1 MINNANQYTIS
12 DIFSA
17 SKAIKYIIPKYQRE
31 YAWNKSNWEDLLGDL
46 LDDDRGHFIGSIIC
60 IKSEGIDV
68 LSTQELELVDGQQR
82 LTTISLLFCA
92 IYKILKNKIGKEN
105 YEIQNLKYQLVQ
117 KSNQQSE
124 LKLELSRQNNNNDDY
139 RSVLGEE
146 LGIFNFDR
154 DVRNKGNRKIY
165 KAYRYFCNRLEDY
178 NEEELREVLIK
189 LNSMVVVKIE
199 VNSHSDAFMLFE
211 SLNNRGIPLS
221 AIDLIKNKILSEME
235 RTDNNLDASFEKWQK
250 IILNLSDDY
259 TIQERFLRQFYN
271 AFKFKSEIRVERETK
286 ATKSSLIRIYQEII
300 SRNPVFILDELMKK
314 SEIYKELLNENGN
327 NELFVKLDK
336 ELKDLINVKAA
347 PSYTFLLYI
356 FSLKQKKEL
365 EFYKDLIN
373 FIVKYFVRR
382 NITDFPNTSN
392 LDKIF
397 IDLISGIESNEI
409 KLEMEDII
417 GFISRKD
424 RMASDKL
431 FEERLRDDVYDINV
445 DMARFVLTK
454 IEETRFTREMRDLWD
469 RDSSGKLVW
478 TVEHV
483 FPEGKNIPQP
493 WIDMIANGN
502 KENAKQIQIE
512 CVHKFG
518 NLTLTG
524 YNSNLSNLDFII
536 KRDRVDRR
544 GNFIGY
550 KNGLYLNE
558 ELRNMDH
565 WKKEDIEKR
574 TDDLVNKVLDIFK
587 I

>member
-178 NEEELREVLIK
+178 NEEELRGVLMK
-189 LNSMVVVKIE
+189 LNAMVVVKIE
-199 VNSHSDAFMLFE
+199 VNSHSDAFRLFE

>member
-46 LDDDRGHFIGSIIC
+46 LDDDPGHFIGSIIC

-92 IYKILKNKIGKEN
+92 IYKILKNKIGEEN

-117 KSNQQSE
+117 KLNNQSE
-124 LKLELSRQNNNNDDY
+124 LKLELSRQNNNDDDY

-146 LGIFNFDR
+146 LGIFNFSR
-154 DVRNKGNRKIY
+154 DIRNKGNRKIY
-165 KAYRYFCNRLEDY
+165 KAYRYFCNRLESY
-178 NEEELREVLIK
+178 NEEELRGVLMK
-189 LNSMVVVKIE
+189 LNAMVVVKIE

-235 RTDNNLDASFEKWQK
+235 RTDNNLDVSFEKWQK

-356 FSLKQKKEL
+356 FSLEQKKEL

-454 IEETRFTREMRDLWD
+454 IEETRFTKEMRDLWD
-469 RDSSGKLVW
+469 RDSSGKLIW

-483 FPEGKNIPQP
+483 FPEGKNIPQS

-524 YNSNLSNLDFII
+524 YNSNLSNLDFIA

-544 GNFIGY
+544 GSSIGY

-558 ELRNMDH
+558 ELKNMNH
-565 WKKEDIEKR
+565 WRKEDIEKR
-574 TDDLVNKVLDIFK
+574 TNDLVNKAIDIFK